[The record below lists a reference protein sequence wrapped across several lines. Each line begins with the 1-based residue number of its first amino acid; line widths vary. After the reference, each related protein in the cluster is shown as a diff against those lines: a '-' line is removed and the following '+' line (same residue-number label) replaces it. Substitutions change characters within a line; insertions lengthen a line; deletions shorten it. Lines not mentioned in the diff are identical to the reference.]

1 MAMKQIACAA
11 IPLLMAALPT
21 QAITVEQLNKQVQQ
35 MNKRIAEQD
44 NKLRINGFASFGLVQ
59 SDNEDAYHRGI
70 TDEANFR
77 RYTKAGIQMTFNIDD
92 STSVITQLV
101 SKGENDFDTKADWL
115 YLKHSFGNGLSAK
128 VGRLRK
134 PNYMLSEF
142 FDVGYAMPWTQP
154 PVEVYGVLEDSANF
168 EAVDLT
174 YDFEIGDWSAY
185 TQVQY
190 GRSQTETAIS
200 KDLIAFNF
208 SMNNGNLTLRAGYSQ
223 ADADLIAGTDLA
235 ATVTAVNGALALTD
249 KTAEQINGA
258 QKGVFYGLAAM
269 YDDGN
274 LVIMGEFNSLTV
286 DTIFPD
292 QDGYYLMGGYRI
304 GQWMPYLT
312 FAHAETTDDDTRD
325 ATVSAVAVDSYVNN
339 VLGVADG
346 DAAYAATVAAT
357 SAAAAGGIASAQ
369 AEFDK
374 EQDRTAL
381 GVRYDWK
388 PGVAIK
394 VQYDMV
400 DTGDTIGEF
409 DSFPADSKANIL
421 SITIDTVF

>member
-11 IPLLMAALPT
+11 IPLLMAAMPT

-59 SDNEDAYHRGI
+59 SSEPESYHRGI

-77 RYTKAGIQMTFNIDD
+77 RYTKAGVQMTFNIDD

-115 YLKHSFGNGLSAK
+115 YIKHSFGNGLTAK

-134 PNYMLSEF
+134 PNYLLSEF

-154 PVEVYGVLEDSANF
+154 PVEVYGVLESSANY
-168 EAVDLT
+168 EAIDLT

-185 TQVQY
+185 TQLQY
-190 GRSQTETAIS
+190 GRSETSEVIS

-208 SMNNGNLTLRAGYSQ
+208 SMNNGDLTLRAGYSQ
-223 ADADLIAGTDLA
+223 ADAAIVAGSGT
-235 ATVTAVNGALALTD
+235 ATLVATVNGAIADPATPTNIAGDAASLSGS
-249 KTAEQINGA
+249 N
-258 QKGVFYGLAAM
+258 KGTFFGLAAM
-269 YDDGN
+269 YDNGQMV
-274 LVIMGEFNSLTV
+274 LISEYNSLKV
-286 DTIFPD
+286 DSVLAD

-312 FAHAETTDDDTRD
+312 IAHEETTDDSDR
-325 ATVSAVAVDSYVNN
+325 
-339 VLGVADG
+339 
-346 DAAYAATVAAT
+346 
-357 SAAAAGGIASAQ
+357 IASSIPALSASPA
-369 AEFDK
+369 AEAGALATINGALAALNS
-374 EQDRTAL
+374 EQDRTAI

-388 PGVAIK
+388 PGVAVK

-400 DTGDTIGEF
+400 DAGDSNGEF
-409 DSFPADSKANIL
+409 DTPSDTPAGTGAPSDGKANIL

>member
-1 MAMKQIACAA
+1 MAMKHIACAA
-11 IPLLMAALPT
+11 VPLLMAALPT
-21 QAITVEQLNKQVQQ
+21 QAVTVEQLNQQVQQ

-59 SDNEDAYHRGI
+59 SDNEGSYHRGI
-70 TDEANFR
+70 TDEPNFR
-77 RYTKAGIQMTFNIDD
+77 RYTKAGVQMTFNIDD

-101 SKGENDFDTKADWL
+101 SKGENDFDTRADWL
-115 YLKHSFGNGLSAK
+115 YLKHSFGNGLTVKA
-128 VGRLRK
+128 GRLRK
-134 PNYMLSEF
+134 PNYLLSEF

-154 PVEVYGVLEDSANF
+154 PVEVYGVLETSANY

-190 GRSQTETAIS
+190 GRSITSEIVS
-200 KDLIAFNF
+200 KNLLAFNF
-208 SMNNGNLTLRAGYSQ
+208 SMNNGDLTLRAGYSQ
-223 ADADLIAGTDLA
+223 ADAGIVSGSNTETLVTGINTAIASTNIAGDA
-235 ATVTAVNGALALTD
+235 ASLGGTN
-249 KTAEQINGA
+249 
-258 QKGVFYGLAAM
+258 KGTFFGLAAM
-269 YDDGN
+269 YDNGQMV
-274 LVIMGEFNSLTV
+274 LISEYNSLTV
-286 DTIFPD
+286 DSVLAD

-312 FAHAETTDDDTRD
+312 VAHEETTDDSDRV
-325 ATVSAVAVDSYVNN
+325 ATSIPALSGSPATE
-339 VLGVADG
+339 
-346 DAAYAATVAAT
+346 AATL
-357 SAAAAGGIASAQ
+357 AGINTALTALNV
-369 AEFDK
+369 
-374 EQDRTAL
+374 EQDRTAI

-400 DTGDTIGEF
+400 DVGDTAGEF
-409 DSFPADSKANIL
+409 DPAPTEDTANIL